1 MEGPAEVFGD
11 NNSVFNNSIIPTL
24 LLNNIHN
31 YISYHRVRE
40 AQASGVLRVGW
51 ISW

>member
-11 NNSVFNNSIIPTL
+11 NNSVFENSIIPTL
-24 LLNNIHN
+24 FLNKIHN
-31 YISYHRVRE
+31 YICYHRVRE